1 MTKERLDTFSA
12 VEIMFEF
19 SKAIQHGLLS
29 LESLNRLEGVDLQK
43 VSALSESVRRAHAE
57 ATAYIVTLIALDS
70 KAAIEM
76 APNSLEQ

>member
-29 LESLNRLEGVDLQK
+29 LDSLNRLDGVDANK
-43 VSALSESVRRAHAE
+43 VYALAESVRRAHAE
-57 ATAYIVTLIALDS
+57 ATAYMVMLIAADS
-70 KAAIEM
+70 AAQHKD
-76 APNSLEQ
+76 PS